1 MRWWALLLALLA
13 APASSDEPAFTFLDA
28 SGQPVEIRP
37 EPNSGRALVLH
48 FWATWCPECAEDLAH
63 LAEASAGCDR
73 VRAIAVNA
81 GDSAE
86 QVQSYLSR
94 HAIRLTVLRDP
105 GGSAWRTLDGRGL
118 PMNAY
123 WSARGHETDL
133 GPKTRE
139 QWKDRFAQLGC
150 TFTPSGAH
158 HPT

>member
-1 MRWWALLLALLA
+1 MN
-13 APASSDEPAFTFLDA
+13 SETKICQNCKQNFVIEPEDFDFYRKIDV
-28 SGQPVEIRP
+28 PP
-37 EPNSGRALVLH
+37 P
-48 FWATWCPECAEDLAH
+48 TWCPECTEDLAN
-63 LAEASAGCDR
+63 LVEASAGCDR
-73 VRAIAVNA
+73 VRAVAVNA

-94 HAIRLTVLRDP
+94 HALRLPVLRDP
-105 GGSAWRTLDGRGL
+105 SGEAWRTLDGRGL

-150 TFTPSGAH
+150 P
-158 HPT
+158 